1 MKVNL
6 EKRCSVKKRLKMEV
20 NRRTDN
26 TMVKRKITQT
36 MIYKTLHRKLLLEKY
51 ELY

>member
-26 TMVKRKITQT
+26 IMVKRKITQNWRGAL
-36 MIYKTLHRKLLLEKY
+36 MDVIVW
-51 ELY
+51 